1 VRCHGAQR
9 GQALAELQSLADM
22 LRTAQPEG
30 GVIVREV
37 AALRAGC
44 G

>member
-9 GQALAELQSLADM
+9 GQALASLQSLAEL
-22 LRTAQPEG
+22 LRKEQPEG